1 MLFESNALKS
11 IKPTYSILM
20 HFSVY
25 LQFGFACC
33 NQPKG
38 LLIKKHNTMKS
49 KQFYEVPEAELL
61 EVMLE
66 RHFLESQQNDS
77 DIETATVNNSY
88 NNSDVWGW
96 MNTD

>member
-1 MLFESNALKS
+1 
-11 IKPTYSILM
+11 
-20 HFSVY
+20 
-25 LQFGFACC
+25 
-33 NQPKG
+33 
-38 LLIKKHNTMKS
+38 MKS

-77 DIETATVNNSY
+77 DIETATVNNTY
-88 NNSDVWGW
+88 NDPNVWGW